1 MRAAVIGGGAYA
13 VGKRSAQGGAQEED
27 AQAEDQGAAPD
38 EPDSQQAAPSPP
50 GGLTDA
56 AVDQLEHLGK
66 LKEQGILTDEEFAQ
80 QKKKLLQAT

>member
-1 MRAAVIGGGAYA
+1 MRAAIIGGGAYA
-13 VGKRSAQGGAQEED
+13 VGKRSAQG
-27 AQAEDQGAAPD
+27 DQGATDQGATAD
-38 EPDSQQAAPSPP
+38 EPESQQAPAAPA

-66 LKEQGILTDEEFAQ
+66 LKEQGVLTDEEFAQ